1 MEEGSVLKYG
11 ERQVRG
17 IFRMNWMLKPVT
29 AVQCKVERSTLEIA
43 DLPWYESGKDDISA
57 STMNTLELFDLPF
70 REDYHALIAWCYT
83 STVIFNNKSMFAG
96 LVSDGLLVIEKI
108 FRTDTGAHMS
118 DVALALYRHF
128 YEINNLKQILF
139 CNVVN
144 TDTVDFFMEEL
155 YTEKNGLDFAGL
167 AGVQNW
173 PYGTPEYLAL
183 LTTPICSV
191 AVNIVLGA
199 WPRGTHYVSNIQT
212 CLGGRN
218 GTGEMNIMVE
228 IDEIPADLVKMPKLA
243 KETKAALLE
252 ALDMDPNILDSESSK
267 ASGSDKTSEA
277 TSSSS
282 EPLAKKKKKADEP
295 KKRKAEE
302 EAEAGPAK
310 KRATEAEGE
319 RESQEMDVDM
329 DVDVERENDPDYKP
343 GPAPK
348 QAKGKGRGP
357 RKPPVPKKGGKR

>member
-1 MEEGSVLKYG
+1 MEEGAFLKYG
-11 ERQVRG
+11 ERQIRG

-29 AVQCKVERSTLEIA
+29 AVQCKVEQSTLEIA

-83 STVIFNNKSMFAG
+83 STVIFNNKSMFGG
-96 LVSDGLLVIEKI
+96 LVSDGLLVIEKM

-118 DVALALYRHF
+118 DVALAMYRNF

-144 TDTVDFFMEEL
+144 TDTVDFFMEDL

-218 GTGEMNIMVE
+218 GAGEMNIMVE

-267 ASGSDKTSEA
+267 ASEG
-277 TSSSS
+277 SSSS
-282 EPLAKKKKKADEP
+282 EPLAKRKKADES
-295 KKRKAEE
+295 KKRKVEE
-302 EAEAGPAK
+302 ESEAGPAK
-310 KRATEAEGE
+310 KRATKALAEE
-319 RESQEMDVDM
+319 ESQEMDVDM
-329 DVDVERENDPDYKP
+329 DVDVEGGNDPIYKP

>member
-1 MEEGSVLKYG
+1 MEEGAVLKYG

-29 AVQCKVERSTLEIA
+29 AVQCKVEQSTLEIA

-57 STMNTLELFDLPF
+57 STMNTLELFGLPF
-70 REDYHALIAWCYT
+70 RDDYHALIAWCYT

-96 LVSDGLLVIEKI
+96 LVSDGLLVIEKM

-118 DVALALYRHF
+118 DVALAMYRNF
-128 YEINNLKQILF
+128 YDINNLKQILF

-144 TDTVDFFMEEL
+144 TDTVDFFMEDL

-218 GTGEMNIMVE
+218 GAGEMNIMVE

-267 ASGSDKTSEA
+267 ASASDKTSEG
-277 TSSSS
+277 SSSS
-282 EPLAKKKKKADEP
+282 EPLTKKKKADES
-295 KKRKAEE
+295 KKRKAED
-302 EAEAGPAK
+302 EAEAGPSK
-310 KRATEAEGE
+310 KKATKAEEE

-329 DVDVERENDPDYKP
+329 DVDVVEGENDPDYKP

-348 QAKGKGRGP
+348 KAKGKGRAS
-357 RKPPVPKKGGKR
+357 RKASVPKKGGRR